1 MTKLVTMVQSRMSA
15 RSHND
20 DGATMVE
27 YGFMVAL
34 IAVICV
40 TAVALIGTN
49 LNTAFNAIAT
59 AI

>member
-1 MTKLVTMVQSRMSA
+1 MVQSRMSA

>member
-1 MTKLVTMVQSRMSA
+1 MTKLVTLVQSRIVA
-15 RSHND
+15 RSQND

-27 YGFMVAL
+27 YGMMVAL